1 MRRNRRRTD
10 FPVGGGPSEKG
21 YRGNCHVDHQEP
33 EVDIERRTV
42 LKAALCAGVAL
53 HLAPMAGPAEAMAQG
68 DPRKSRPQAGDR
80 LVFASGGRKGEPIAD
95 KDIQQGHQQV
105 MAYSLDPASETVR
118 DGSRLNKVMLIR
130 LDPAD
135 LDEETRKHAADGIVA
150 FSAVCSHAGCD
161 VSGWHGEERILE
173 CPCHHSKFDP
183 RAGGKVVGGP
193 APRRLALLPLE
204 NGPEGLVVAA
214 GFIGK
219 VGAATSA

>member
-1 MRRNRRRTD
+1 M
-10 FPVGGGPSEKG
+10 
-21 YRGNCHVDHQEP
+21 DHQEP
-33 EVDIERRTV
+33 EVDTERRTI

-53 HLAPMAGPAEAMAQG
+53 HLAPIGGSTDAMAQG
-68 DPRKSRPQAGDR
+68 DPRKSRPQPGDR
-80 LVFASGGRKGEPIAD
+80 LVFASGDRKGEPIGD
-95 KDIQQGHQQV
+95 KDIQQGRQQV
-105 MAYSLDPASETVR
+105 MAYGQDPGSETVR

-161 VSGWHGEERILE
+161 VSGWHGEEKILE

-214 GFIGK
+214 AFIGK